1 MDGSMIKG
9 IAIGAVAVV
18 AVSASGVVGY
28 RALNQPRYAEVLAV
42 KDVKETIKTPR
53 EECEDVQVQQKA
65 PVKDEH
71 RIAGTVIG
79 GVLGGLVG
87 SQIGGGTGKTVAAVA
102 GAAAGGY
109 AGNTVQKNMQDKD
122 TTTTTEKRCK
132 TVYDT
137 SQKVIGYDVSYRL
150 EGKEDKVRMAYN
162 PGERIPVKDG
172 KLELQPPEPPK
183 K

>member
-1 MDGSMIKG
+1 MDNSMIKG
-9 IAIGAVAVV
+9 LVIGAISVV
-18 AVSASGVVGY
+18 ALSAGGVAGY
-28 RALNQPRYAEVLAV
+28 KTLTRPSYAEVLAV
-42 KDVKETIKTPR
+42 KDVKETIRTPR
-53 EECEDVQVQQKA
+53 EECQDVVVQKQA

-87 SQIGGGTGKTVAAVA
+87 STIGNGTGKTVAAVA

-109 AGNTVQKNMQDKD
+109 AGNTVQKSMQEKD
-122 TTTTTEKRCK
+122 TTATTEQRCK

-137 SQKVIGYDVSYRL
+137 SQKTVAYDVSYRL
-150 EGKEDKVRMAYN
+150 DGKDERVRLAYN

-172 KLELQPPEPPK
+172 KLQLQPPEPK